1 MVKEKGYERF
11 QWRTIQSGRTL
22 GKITRIKCPLYL
34 FVCDKSVLQGY
45 CTVYLSNCNKCNFD
59 NPASIGW
66 FGKLQFCKSIF
77 KTKGGQS
84 KKVMCDQFQ
93 AYIKYSCMLL
103 ARAWIVYRT
112 RKRRSQ
118 EGRAFIIQFNY
129 SSIIY
134 LRFKH
139 TEIFILQVSIQ
150 IYQDKRM

>member
-1 MVKEKGYERF
+1 MS
-11 QWRTIQSGRTL
+11 TI
-22 GKITRIKCPLYL
+22 
-34 FVCDKSVLQGY
+34 FVCLWHYDKSVLQGY

-118 EGRAFIIQFNY
+118 EGRLLAWRKETLSFNSITVQIFIY
-129 SSIIY
+129 VSSIH
-134 LRFKH
+134 RSSFFKH
-139 TEIFILQVSIQ
+139 ASSVHSNLS
-150 IYQDKRM
+150 R